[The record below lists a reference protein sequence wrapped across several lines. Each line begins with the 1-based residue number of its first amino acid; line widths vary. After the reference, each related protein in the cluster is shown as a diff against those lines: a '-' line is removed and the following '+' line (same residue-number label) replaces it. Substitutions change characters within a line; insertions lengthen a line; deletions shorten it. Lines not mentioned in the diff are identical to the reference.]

1 MSRSDTIRI
10 IVNSG
15 RGFGHQRAAITLMRR
30 MRELGFSGKFHICY
44 DEKFPYPGDTPEK
57 KKENGSVG
65 NALAKLIP
73 GFTPH
78 DLSERGM
85 ISKTLHE
92 TPLGEV
98 EITRLPNGYHTTYNL
113 EEVPLVMCAA
123 SDRSSESRGA
133 DTYRGSCFISLQPT
147 DWNFFKNKTSFIHFQ
162 GEEGFT
168 KLSDDFRLSSDV
180 SERALQLPPPNEL
193 EQFLLSC
200 NTSFNTQ
207 LVYGLYPDVLPSRF
221 NPHQIEATGNLN
233 PKLLLQNLIQAHT
246 QLTLSKPS
254 MLIIPQPIIFD
265 LIDELRRYAN
275 SLGKNIVFINA
286 AAGERISIDSF
297 DGNAIYIMHTGY
309 LDVNFFDHLM
319 LRGTNMPPVIEGC
332 NSCESCEYAGRPYIH
347 ASAIPSESSL
357 KVYVPENRVQTIH
370 KNASLCLETGD
381 VSKVRSLSEYIDMS
395 TRNTNE
401 LNEYSQ
407 LRRQKYM
414 ERPDAVETALN
425 IADAAHPEM
434 NVKATLAVGEGL
446 QVEGNTSPDT
456 ATGRV
461 DPASGQSNPI
471 RASVT
476 NTPGFFSAGHSVQN
490 SNPQAAPERTVDSE
504 GQAGS
509 KKMSSTEIHGRF
521 GKR

>member
-1 MSRSDTIRI
+1 MSRRDTIRI

-78 DLSERGM
+78 DLSERGI

-92 TPLGEV
+92 MPLGEV
-98 EITRLPNGYHTTYNL
+98 EITRLPDGYHTTYNL
-113 EEVPLVMCAA
+113 EKVSLVMCAA
-123 SDRSSESRGA
+123 SDCSLEFRGA
-133 DTYRGSCFISLQPT
+133 DIYRGSCFISLQPT

-162 GEEGFT
+162 GEERFT
-168 KLSDDFRLSSDV
+168 KLSDNFRLSSDV
-180 SERALQLPPPNEL
+180 SERSTLQLPPPNEL
-193 EQFLLSC
+193 EQSLLSC
-200 NTSFNTQ
+200 NTGFNTQ
-207 LVYGLYPDVLPSRF
+207 LVYGLYPDVAPSKY
-221 NPHQIEATGNLN
+221 NPHQMEATGNLN
-233 PKLLLQNLIQAHT
+233 PKLLMQNLIQAHA

-265 LIDELRRYAN
+265 LMDELRRYAS

-286 AAGERISIDSF
+286 AAGERIPIDSS
-297 DGNAIYIMHTGY
+297 DRNAIYIMHTGY

-395 TRNTNE
+395 TRNTDE

-434 NVKATLAVGEGL
+434 NLKSTIVAEDLQLSQDVSASAAESSVAVPRDSNSPVLFRQAVAVVPDASAAAAASESQTQVGQVTGKKPGAT
-446 QVEGNTSPDT
+446 S
-456 ATGRV
+456 
-461 DPASGQSNPI
+461 
-471 RASVT
+471 
-476 NTPGFFSAGHSVQN
+476 
-490 SNPQAAPERTVDSE
+490 
-504 GQAGS
+504 
-509 KKMSSTEIHGRF
+509 
-521 GKR
+521 